1 MHCEEVHSMCRQPA
15 GRKLRGFDGMQLTFV
30 VMLQQLVCE
39 TEVMHSICANMDLM
53 LFPGLS

>member
-1 MHCEEVHSMCRQPA
+1 MCRQPA